1 MNERT
6 RQGLRAL
13 EAALLLGALGDAL
26 LRATPWG
33 LNFFLWTSA
42 LLAAVVALLER
53 GKRRAVWQ
61 GAGGWLLLPI
71 ILSSAAFAWRDSPT
85 LKWLNA
91 LTALCAFGLLAWR
104 ASGARLKL
112 AGLGAYARGLARAG
126 LNTCFG
132 SLPLV
137 FADIKWRE
145 IPRNGWSRH
154 AIAAARGLLI
164 AVPLIVVFGGL
175 FMAADA

>member
-1 MNERT
+1 MKKKLLNVECFLIHPSSLHLEAQMNERT

-71 ILSSAAFAWRDSPT
+71 ILSSAAFAW
-85 LKWLNA
+85 
-91 LTALCAFGLLAWR
+91 
-104 ASGARLKL
+104 
-112 AGLGAYARGLARAG
+112 
-126 LNTCFG
+126 
-132 SLPLV
+132 
-137 FADIKWRE
+137 
-145 IPRNGWSRH
+145 
-154 AIAAARGLLI
+154 
-164 AVPLIVVFGGL
+164 
-175 FMAADA
+175 